1 MGERHKT
8 KKYVYEHG
16 LPFSEKLA
24 ENCRTLQKRVEGNKA
39 AMILFDG
46 MVGEGKTTAMVH
58 IADYFNKLAGLPQI
72 SLELKNHPQLALG
85 GVDFLKQLRVCYDQ
99 KLPVIIYDEAG
110 DFNKRGSLSRFN
122 AMMNRTFET
131 FRAFKIIV
139 LVGLPAFHV
148 LDNDL
153 LDKGIPRLLLHLS
166 DRNSLYGNFQGYSLS
181 RMMYLKYVMGKIVV
195 KPQAY
200 SRVEPNFYG
209 HFLDLTP
216 ERSAALDKISTR
228 GKLEVLRSSEI
239 TADGLMGFNE
249 VSKKI
254 GRSVDWVR
262 RAIAKLKIK
271 PKRTIGRAKYF
282 DDTALNIIADHLEY
296 DFKNRGKK

>member
-1 MGERHKT
+1 M
-8 KKYVYEHG
+8 KKRYTYDHG
-16 LPFSEKLA
+16 LPFSEKLG
-24 ENCRTLQKRVEGNKA
+24 ENCKSLIKRVNGNKA

-58 IADYFNKLAGLPQI
+58 VADYINHCYGLPDIDLQ
-72 SLELKNHPQLALG
+72 LKNHPQLALG
-85 GVDFLKQLRVCYDQ
+85 GVEFLKQLRVCFDK

-110 DFNKRGSLSRFN
+110 DFNKRGSLSKFN

-153 LDKGIPRLLLHLS
+153 LDKGIPRLLMHLS
-166 DRNSLYGNFQGYSLS
+166 GRNDYYGNFQGYSLS
-181 RMMYLKYVMGKIVV
+181 RMMYLKYVMGKCVV
-195 KPQAY
+195 KPQVY
-200 SRVEPNFYG
+200 SRVEANFVG

-216 ERSAALDKISTR
+216 ERSAALDNISTK

-239 TADGLMGFNE
+239 KADGLMGYGEMAN
-249 VSKKI
+249 KL
-254 GRSVDWVR
+254 GRSIDWLR
-262 RAIAKLKIK
+262 RAIARLNVK

-282 DDTALNIIADHLEY
+282 DEMALNRVADHLEHDY
-296 DFKNRGKK
+296 KNRGKK